1 MKQKSIKLNFIM
13 NTILTISLFVFPLIT
28 YPYISRTLQPAGM
41 GKVSFI
47 LSIITYFN
55 MFAQLGIPTYG
66 VRACAIVRDDKEKL
80 TRTVHEILLINL
92 LTTLTT
98 YIVLFFATISIPRL
112 FQEKQLVFVMS
123 FTIILTSIGIE
134 WLYKALEQYTYITIR
149 SLVFKLISVFAIF
162 LLIHS
167 KGDYVK
173 YGAIATFASS
183 ASYIINLINVHKY
196 IGLRPI
202 GNYNFKRHLK
212 PVLIFF
218 AMSIATLIYMNLD
231 TVLLGFM
238 KTDADVGYYSTA
250 VKVKGILVSLVTSL
264 GTVLLPRASYYIENG
279 EIDSFTSL
287 SKKAMNF
294 VFISAIPLSIYFTI
308 YAKNVIYLLSGSA
321 FHNSILPMRIIMFTL
336 LFIGMSNLTGVQML
350 VPLGRENIV
359 LISEIIGGL
368 INFGIN
374 VILIPKFSFIGAAI
388 ASVVTEFLIALIQ
401 YIYLRK
407 EVQGLFGDVSLSK
420 LIIANLLAAI
430 ASSWVIYLNANDFI
444 ILVISAILYFGVYY
458 IVLLLTK
465 EKSVLEISKQIKVKL
480 IGSLNK

>member
-1 MKQKSIKLNFIM
+1 MCS
-13 NTILTISLFVFPLIT
+13 
-28 YPYISRTLQPAGM
+28 
-41 GKVSFI
+41 
-47 LSIITYFN
+47 
-55 MFAQLGIPTYG
+55 
-66 VRACAIVRDDKEKL
+66 
-80 TRTVHEILLINL
+80 
-92 LTTLTT
+92 
-98 YIVLFFATISIPRL
+98 
-112 FQEKQLVFVMS
+112 
-123 FTIILTSIGIE
+123 
-134 WLYKALEQYTYITIR
+134 
-149 SLVFKLISVFAIF
+149 
-162 LLIHS
+162 
-167 KGDYVK
+167 
-173 YGAIATFASS
+173 
-183 ASYIINLINVHKY
+183 KY
-196 IGLRPI
+196 IGLRPV

-264 GTVLLPRASYYIENG
+264 GAVLLPRASYYIENG